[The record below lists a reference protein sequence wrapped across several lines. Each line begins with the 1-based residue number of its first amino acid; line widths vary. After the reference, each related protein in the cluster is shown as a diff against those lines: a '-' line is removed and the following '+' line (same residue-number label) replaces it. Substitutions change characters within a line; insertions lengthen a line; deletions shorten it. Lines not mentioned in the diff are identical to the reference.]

1 MWRSVKRAAEAAA
14 RSAGRGSAASAS
26 RASAP
31 EARASAI
38 ARVARDGARERGK
51 NATSKGCARDPAPS
65 SSKTN
70 PASRGRHDA
79 STRHDRPIHERCVDR
94 PGASKAKT
102 GTRDQRRRSM
112 HAEGLV
118 RLRRAWELELAAE
131 ATRRSSPATALEMIG
146 ALRRAGVPWS
156 EIVKQRAIREGVMR
170 GADGIWSVV
179 ADAAAAATAPATKAA
194 KNLAASARAMVPTL
208 ALRHAGGSWSDVVS
222 HPAFRFLGRERH
234 EVMKALFVSGPVA
247 RTPARAPLPLPLP
260 LPAKAARLGPRFPEL
275 REELVTFI
283 SSSKALR
290 HAGCSWLD
298 VARHASFHAC
308 VRARVVAGGYSVYLA
323 TFVRQPFTTAVATSV
338 FKCVASDVFVQKF
351 VEGRDE
357 IDTRRVF
364 CFFTLGLTYVGAF
377 QYGLYNRLMKPAGVE
392 LTRRLGTG
400 ASVAFLVAVDQFLV
414 CPLFYLP
421 AFFGLKSWAGG
432 LCDAKEVP
440 ACVAAKS
447 AEALAAGASA
457 AARVARG
464 EAPAPRGA
472 APSGDADDGSWRT
485 LVALWAYWVPAQ
497 AINFWVVPRHLT
509 IPFMNLM
516 GFGWNGIMSAMNGA
530 ELEGAARDKKPDAKK
545 AARDG
550 ALAAAAPEHLD
561 ASASGSAPAM
571 EECLADERC
580 VRALALASSDALAI
594 ANIGVAEGI
603 VETPAATE

>member
-1 MWRSVKRAAEAAA
+1 
-14 RSAGRGSAASAS
+14 
-26 RASAP
+26 
-31 EARASAI
+31 
-38 ARVARDGARERGK
+38 
-51 NATSKGCARDPAPS
+51 
-65 SSKTN
+65 
-70 PASRGRHDA
+70 
-79 STRHDRPIHERCVDR
+79 
-94 PGASKAKT
+94 
-102 GTRDQRRRSM
+102 
-112 HAEGLV
+112 
-118 RLRRAWELELAAE
+118 
-131 ATRRSSPATALEMIG
+131 
-146 ALRRAGVPWS
+146 
-156 EIVKQRAIREGVMR
+156 
-170 GADGIWSVV
+170 
-179 ADAAAAATAPATKAA
+179 
-194 KNLAASARAMVPTL
+194 
-208 ALRHAGGSWSDVVS
+208 
-222 HPAFRFLGRERH
+222 
-234 EVMKALFVSGPVA
+234 
-247 RTPARAPLPLPLP
+247 
-260 LPAKAARLGPRFPEL
+260 
-275 REELVTFI
+275 
-283 SSSKALR
+283 
-290 HAGCSWLD
+290 
-298 VARHASFHAC
+298 
-308 VRARVVAGGYSVYLA
+308 
-323 TFVRQPFTTAVATSV
+323 
-338 FKCVASDVFVQKF
+338 VASDVFVQKF

-357 IDTRRVF
+357 IDAKRVF

-432 LCDAKEVP
+432 LCDAKDVP

-464 EAPAPRGA
+464 EAPAGLIA

-497 AINFWVVPRHLT
+497 AVNFWVVPRHLT

-545 AARDG
+545 TARDG

>member
-51 NATSKGCARDPAPS
+51 NATSKGCARDPATS

-156 EIVKQRAIREGVMR
+156 EIVAQRAIREGVMR
-170 GADGIWSVV
+170 GADGIRSAF

-194 KNLAASARAMVPTL
+194 KSLAASARAMVPTL

-247 RTPARAPLPLPLP
+247 RSPIAAPLPLPLSAT
-260 LPAKAARLGPRFPEL
+260 AKAARSGPRFPEL

-323 TFVRQPFTTAVATSV
+323 TFVRHPFTTAVATSV
-338 FKCVASDVFVQKF
+338 FKCVASDVFVQKV

-357 IDTRRVF
+357 LDFKRVF

-377 QYGLYNRLMKPAGVE
+377 QYGLYNGLMKPAGAALAV
-392 LTRRLGTG
+392 RAGTG
-400 ASVAFLVAVDQFLV
+400 ASVAFLVAVDQFVV

-432 LCDAKEVP
+432 ACDAKEVP

-464 EAPAPRGA
+464 EAPATQKKGT

-497 AINFWVVPRHLT
+497 AVNFWVVPRHLT

-530 ELEGAARDKKPDAKK
+530 ELEGAKKNKK

-550 ALAAAAPEHLD
+550 ALAAAAPERLD
-561 ASASGSAPAM
+561 ASASGLEPAM

>member
-170 GADGIWSVV
+170 GADGIWSAV

-222 HPAFRFLGRERH
+222 HPAFRFLGREKH

-247 RTPARAPLPLPLP
+247 PQRASALSRPLPLPLGGVG
-260 LPAKAARLGPRFPEL
+260 ARRASLGPRFPEL

-283 SSSKALR
+283 SSSAALR

-308 VRARVVAGGYSVYLA
+308 VRARVAAGGYSVYLA
-323 TFVRQPFTTAVATSV
+323 TVVKHPFVTAIATSV
-338 FKCVASDVFVQKF
+338 TKCVASDVFVQKV
-351 VEGRDE
+351 VEGREELDV
-357 IDTRRVF
+357 RRVF

-377 QYGLYNRLMKPAGVE
+377 QYGLYNRLMKPAGAALAERAGV
-392 LTRRLGTG
+392 G
-400 ASVAFLVAVDQFLV
+400 ASVGFLVAVDQFLV

-432 LCDAKEVP
+432 ECDAIAVP
-440 ACVAAKS
+440 ARMAAES
-447 AEALAAGASA
+447 RAALAAGASA
-457 AARVARG
+457 AGRVGRG
-464 EAPAPRGA
+464 EPFVLAPRDG
-472 APSGDADDGSWRT
+472 ADDDGGWLT

-497 AINFWVVPRHLT
+497 AVNFWVVPRHLT
-509 IPFMNLM
+509 IPFMNVM

-530 ELEGAARDKKPDAKK
+530 KLGGASPSAP
-545 AARDG
+545 
-550 ALAAAAPEHLD
+550 AAP
-561 ASASGSAPAM
+561 ATAPAM
-571 EECLADERC
+571 EACLADERC
-580 VRALALASSDALAI
+580 VRALTLASGDALAI
-594 ANIGVAEGI
+594 AAVGVARGI
-603 VETPAATE
+603 DDDNSF

>member
-1 MWRSVKRAAEAAA
+1 
-14 RSAGRGSAASAS
+14 
-26 RASAP
+26 
-31 EARASAI
+31 
-38 ARVARDGARERGK
+38 
-51 NATSKGCARDPAPS
+51 
-65 SSKTN
+65 
-70 PASRGRHDA
+70 
-79 STRHDRPIHERCVDR
+79 
-94 PGASKAKT
+94 
-102 GTRDQRRRSM
+102 M

-118 RLRRAWELELAAE
+118 RLRHIWELERAAE
-131 ATRRSSPATALEMIG
+131 AARNASPARSALEMVG
-146 ALRRAGVPWS
+146 ALRRAGVPWF
-156 EIVKQRAIREGVMR
+156 EIAQHRVIREGLTV
-170 GADGIWSVV
+170 GTEGIRSAV

-222 HPAFRFLGRERH
+222 RPAFRFLGRERH

-247 RTPARAPLPLPLP
+247 RTPTKTPLPLPLP

-377 QYGLYNRLMKPAGVE
+377 QYGLYNRLMKPAGAALAKRAGV
-392 LTRRLGTG
+392 G
-400 ASVAFLVAVDQFLV
+400 ASVGFLVAVDQFLV

-432 LCDAKEVP
+432 ECDAVAVP
-440 ACVAAKS
+440 ARMAAES
-447 AEALAAGASA
+447 RAALAAGASA
-457 AARVARG
+457 AGRVGRG
-464 EAPAPRGA
+464 EPFVLAPRDGA
-472 APSGDADDGSWRT
+472 GDDGGWLT

-497 AINFWVVPRHLT
+497 AVNFWVVPRHLT
-509 IPFMNLM
+509 IPFMNVM

-530 ELEGAARDKKPDAKK
+530 KLGGASP
-545 AARDG
+545 G
-550 ALAAAAPEHLD
+550 APAAP
-561 ASASGSAPAM
+561 ATAPAM
-571 EECLADERC
+571 EACLADERC
-580 VRALALASSDALAI
+580 VRALTLASGDALAI
-594 ANIGVAEGI
+594 AAVGVARGI
-603 VETPAATE
+603 DDDNSF